1 MSNYTITTNFAAK
14 DGLASGNPGKL
25 VLGVQFTTEF
35 NNIATAIATKFD
47 GSVVFAPDGNAA
59 QPSFGFTN
67 NAGTGMFNA
76 AGVVGLATNSLSRL
90 TVSTA
95 GAVVVNAPTSGSA
108 LTVNTL
114 TGTNGAIV
122 TGGGSSVLQ
131 VTSSSALADVSLHFD
146 VPTQDAFYIGSNNSG
161 STNGIGAPPGCD
173 YFFTNQA
180 RPIILG
186 TSSTARLTIGPGVQ
200 AGAPTGG
207 DKGAG
212 TINATGLFVNG
223 TAVSTGATAT
233 LVAVKAAVTAR
244 SLTTTPANDPDLTIA
259 IPGAGTYAIEAF
271 ISHYNA
277 TPSFGISCNLNYSGT
292 YTANS
297 SLVDYATNGVPTAAT
312 NLIASA
318 VATSQLAGNT
328 GSALGIFAPLLI
340 TATLV
345 ATGAGTVA
353 FSWAQ
358 SSSNAS
364 ATNVGAGSYMTATKI
379 A

>member
-1 MSNYTITTNFAAK
+1 MNYTVVTNFAAK
-14 DGLASGNPGKL
+14 DGLASGNPAKL

-35 NNIATAIATKFD
+35 NNIAAAIATKFD
-47 GSVVFAPDGNAA
+47 GAVVFAPDGTAA

-76 AGVVGLATNSLSRL
+76 AGVVGLATNSISRL
-90 TVSTA
+90 TVSAA

-131 VTSSSALADVSLHFD
+131 VTSSSASADVSLHFD

-161 STNGIGAPPGCD
+161 STNGIGAPTGCD
-173 YFFTNQA
+173 YLFTNQA

-223 TAVSTGATAT
+223 TAVATGVTSS
-233 LVAVKAAVTAR
+233 LVAIKAALTAR
-244 SLTTTPANDPDLTIA
+244 ASTTTLSNDPDLVLA
-259 IPGAGTYAIEAF
+259 IPGAGTYSIEALV
-271 ISHYNA
+271 SVYNTAGA
-277 TPSFGISCNLNYSGT
+277 TIGASYNLNYSGT
-292 YTANS
+292 FTAASSIMGVATGTTGPSGNALITATVTT
-297 SLVDYATNGVPTAAT
+297 SLV
-312 NLIASA
+312 
-318 VATSQLAGNT
+318 AGNCGVT
-328 GSALGIFAPLLI
+328 SPSPLLVK
-340 TATLV
+340 ATLV
-345 ATGAGTVA
+345 ATGAGNLGFA
-353 FSWAQ
+353 WAQ
-358 SSSNAS
+358 NNTNAT
-364 ATNVGAGSYMTATKI
+364 ATNVGAGSYITATKI